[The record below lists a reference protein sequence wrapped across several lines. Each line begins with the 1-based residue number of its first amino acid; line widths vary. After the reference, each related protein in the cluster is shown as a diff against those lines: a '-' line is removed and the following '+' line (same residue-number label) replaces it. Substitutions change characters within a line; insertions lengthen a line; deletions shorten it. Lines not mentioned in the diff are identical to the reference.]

1 MPLGGTLPNHPPND
15 TVLAAGTI
23 NGDELVVQLVRQR
36 MPTAER
42 TLKPS
47 VVRIIWPLQ
56 PTIVDVKAF
65 PDAAAMLTR
74 LFASAAIEL
83 AGIKARLGT
92 PL

>member
-1 MPLGGTLPNHPPND
+1 MPDITD
-15 TVLAAGTI
+15 LARGTI
-23 NGDELVVQLVRQR
+23 NGDHELTVQLIRQR
-36 MPTAER
+36 VPAAER

-56 PTIVDVKAF
+56 PTIVDVTKF
-65 PDAAAMLTR
+65 PEVAAMLTR
-74 LFASAAIEL
+74 LFTESATTL